1 MPQILVTPENVQKT
15 GTDIINKKQELEDI
29 VKRAN
34 QMIETLKG
42 EFKGNLAN
50 QIFGKW
56 SEIYPTLS
64 KSFDNLQTAGDLLKR
79 AADAFRQV
87 DEAKL

>member
-15 GTDIINKKQELEDI
+15 GQDIINKKQELEET

-34 QMIETLKG
+34 QMVETLKG

-50 QIFGKW
+50 QVFAQW
-56 SEIYPTLS
+56 SEIYPQVM
-64 KSFDNLQTAGDLLKR
+64 KSFANLQVAGDTLKK
-79 AADAFRQV
+79 AATAFRQV
-87 DEAKL
+87 DETKL

>member
-34 QMIETLKG
+34 QMIESLKG
-42 EFKGNLAN
+42 EFKGNLAT
-50 QIFGKW
+50 QVFGKW
-56 SEIYPTLS
+56 AEIYPNLS
-64 KSFDNLQTAGDLLKR
+64 KSFENLQTAGDLLKK

-87 DEAKL
+87 DEAKI